1 MIEHILR
8 GYAAVRHADGRIE
21 WESDLLENTLM
32 NQGEM
37 DVLNVY
43 LREQSH
49 NTKYLAMFN
58 QPSGNDPVDTDT
70 ITTLSGN
77 ESKSPGSGGYARQ
90 QMLSTDWGSP
100 ALYGEDYRTT
110 ASAAKIFGPMTTAS
124 CDVSHILLL
133 TTATGTSSPTTL
145 ALAYIALGTTA
156 TIPVG
161 QSFTFTP
168 IAGAF

>member
-1 MIEHILR
+1 
-8 GYAAVRHADGRIE
+8 
-21 WESDLLENTLM
+21 
-32 NQGEM
+32 
-37 DVLNVY
+37 
-43 LREQSH
+43 
-49 NTKYLAMFN
+49 
-58 QPSGNDPVDTDT
+58 
-70 ITTLSGN
+70 
-77 ESKSPGSGGYARQ
+77 
-90 QMLSTDWGSP
+90 
-100 ALYGEDYRTT
+100 
-110 ASAAKIFGPMTTAS
+110 MTTAS